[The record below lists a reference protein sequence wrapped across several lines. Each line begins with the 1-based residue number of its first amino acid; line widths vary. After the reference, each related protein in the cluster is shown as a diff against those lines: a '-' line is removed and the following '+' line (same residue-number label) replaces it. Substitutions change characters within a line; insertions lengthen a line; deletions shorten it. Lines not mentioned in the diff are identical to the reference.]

1 VNALVGPILRLL
13 SLPFVLLTLGLFLLI
28 INAALLALTAGLTD
42 RMTIDGFGTAIIGGL
57 ILAVVGWVADQLL
70 DR

>member
-1 VNALVGPILRLL
+1 M
-13 SLPFVLLTLGLFLLI
+13 
-28 INAALLALTAGLTD
+28 LLALTAGLTD
-42 RMTIDGFGTAIIGGL
+42 RLSIDGVVTAIVGGL